1 LVYLLVVE
9 TESMMVARMVASMD
23 GVLVEK
29 LELDLASTLAVGL
42 AEKMVGKTVVTL
54 VTSAVK

>member
-1 LVYLLVVE
+1 
-9 TESMMVARMVASMD
+9 MMVARTVVSMD

-42 AEKMVGKTVVTL
+42 AEKMVGKTAVTL